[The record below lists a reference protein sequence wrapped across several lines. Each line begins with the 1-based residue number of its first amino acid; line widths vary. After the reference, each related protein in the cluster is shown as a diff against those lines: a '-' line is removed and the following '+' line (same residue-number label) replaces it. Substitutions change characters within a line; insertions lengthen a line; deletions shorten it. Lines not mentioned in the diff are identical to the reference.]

1 MDASLEG
8 QESLTE
14 VIAHLDTFERDMLDM
29 TRRLREYR
37 HMLFAAMQAQGLDSE
52 AEGLVE

>member
-1 MDASLEG
+1 
-8 QESLTE
+8 
-14 VIAHLDTFERDMLDM
+14 MLDM